1 MIRGGFLDTELRQ
14 GQIELAREGSA
25 PHRVVRRA
33 DALGLPD
40 QGMSREAVARVLL
53 WDDATI
59 RTRHRLYRDKG
70 IGGVV
75 SIGYDG
81 TACRLWDKVL
91 PIGNRPHSLNSLGVK
106 SWA

>member
-1 MIRGGFLDTELRQ
+1 MIRGGFLDTELQ
-14 GQIELAREGSA
+14 QDQTELAREGSA

-33 DALGLPD
+33 NALALLD
-40 QGMSREAVARVLL
+40 EGMSREAVARVLL

-59 RTRHRLYRDKG
+59 RTRYRLYRDKG
-70 IGGVV
+70 IEGVV

-81 TACRLWDKVL
+81 TTCRLWDKVL